1 VLGSADGPSSLAVSN
16 GVRWG
21 ACSALVAAMS
31 HFPELKI
38 ELEVLGFGCSTN
50 LTEDEAGAL
59 WIRVHVCNAL
69 IFKKIRIL

>member
-1 VLGSADGPSSLAVSN
+1 MQNLTVALDAMGGDFGPRVTVPAAVQ
-16 GVRWG
+16 
-21 ACSALVAAMS
+21 ALS